1 MKKICLVVWMLLF
14 TMLFSSAGAKT
25 IQERYEEIV
34 QDTEF
39 REDRVL
45 SSEEKEKILYLL
57 NEANEDTL
65 RKYRDAYVPKD
76 KIYFNNTVCAFGPQ
90 FREVSSNLTRD
101 WYMFTPVD
109 LSEDGTQTYEL
120 IGGGMYVIGFVTVT
134 VKSGKVTVD
143 YEYFS
148 KDIQDG
154 REYFT
159 FFPDF
164 GSITR
169 KDMDNFQKR
178 FSYGKSY
185 SIEDK
190 LGGDTDVIL
199 FVCNTATFEKTSRG
213 VYRYYENNEE
223 RVLLREQMLEMIG
236 E

>member
-1 MKKICLVVWMLLF
+1 MKRVGLLMLLF
-14 TMLFSSAGAKT
+14 LMLLSSAEAKT
-25 IQERYEEIV
+25 VQERYEEIV

-45 SSEEKEKILYLL
+45 TREEKDKILYLL

-65 RKYRDAYVPKD
+65 KKLRGAYVPKE
-76 KIYFNNTVCAFGPQ
+76 KIHFNNTVCAFGPQ
-90 FREVSSNLTRD
+90 FREVSSNLTRE
-101 WYMFTPVD
+101 WYMFTPID
-109 LSEDGTQTYEL
+109 LSEEGVQRFEL
-120 IGGGMYVIGFVTVT
+120 IGGSMYVIGEVTVT
-134 VKSGKVTVD
+134 VKNGKVTVD

-164 GSITR
+164 ESITR

-178 FSYGKSY
+178 YLYGKSY
-185 SIEDK
+185 SIEEK

-199 FVCNTATFEKTSRG
+199 FVCNTATFEKNSRG
-213 VYRYYENNEE
+213 VYRYYENIEE
-223 RVLLREQMLEMIG
+223 RVQLREQMLEMIG
-236 E
+236 K

>member
-1 MKKICLVVWMLLF
+1 MKRICLLMLLF
-14 TMLFSSAGAKT
+14 SMLFSSAGAKT

-34 QDTEF
+34 KDTEL
-39 REDRVL
+39 REERIL
-45 SSEEKEKILYLL
+45 SDEEKDKILYLL

-65 RKYRDAYVPKD
+65 RKLRDAYVPKE

-90 FREVSSNLTRD
+90 FREVSSNLTRE

-109 LSEDGTQTYEL
+109 LSEEGTQRFEL
-120 IGGGMYVIGFVTVT
+120 IGGSMYVIGEVTVT
-134 VKSGKVTVD
+134 VKAGKVTVD

-148 KDIQDG
+148 RDIEDG

-164 GSITR
+164 DSITR

-178 FSYGKSY
+178 YAYGKSY
-185 SIEDK
+185 SIKEK
-190 LGGDTDVIL
+190 LNGDTDVIL
-199 FVCNTATFEKTSRG
+199 FVCNTATIEKTSRG

-223 RVLLREQMLEMIG
+223 RVQLREQMLEMIG
-236 E
+236 R

>member
-1 MKKICLVVWMLLF
+1 MKKICLLALMFAMLL
-14 TMLFSSAGAKT
+14 SSAEAKT
-25 IQERYEEIV
+25 VQERYEEIV
-34 QDTEF
+34 EETE
-39 REDRVL
+39 REEDRVM
-45 SSEEKEKILYLL
+45 SREEKDWLLHLL

-65 RKYRDAYVPKD
+65 RKLREAYVPKE

-90 FREVSSNLTRD
+90 FRNVSSNLTRE

-109 LSEDGTQTYEL
+109 LSEEGTQTYEL
-120 IGGGMYVIGFVTVT
+120 IGGGMYVIGLVTVT
-134 VKSGKVTVD
+134 VEDGKVTVD

-148 KDIQDG
+148 KDIEDG

-164 GSITR
+164 DSITR

-178 FSYGKSY
+178 FVYGKSY

-199 FVCNTATFEKTSRG
+199 FVCNTATFDKTSRG

-223 RVLLREQMLEMIG
+223 RVQLREQMLEMIG

>member
-1 MKKICLVVWMLLF
+1 MKRICLLMLLF
-14 TMLFSSAGAKT
+14 SMLFSSAGAKT

-34 QDTEF
+34 KDTEL
-39 REDRVL
+39 REERIL
-45 SSEEKEKILYLL
+45 SDEEKDKILYLL

-65 RKYRDAYVPKD
+65 RKLRDAYVPKE

-90 FREVSSNLTRD
+90 FREVSSNLTRE

-109 LSEDGTQTYEL
+109 LSEEGTQRFEL
-120 IGGGMYVIGFVTVT
+120 IGGSMYVIGEVTVT
-134 VKSGKVTVD
+134 VKAGKVTVD

-148 KDIQDG
+148 RDIEDG

-164 GSITR
+164 DSITR

-178 FSYGKSY
+178 YAYGKSY
-185 SIEDK
+185 SIKEK
-190 LGGDTDVIL
+190 LNGDTDVIL

-223 RVLLREQMLEMIG
+223 RVQLREQMLEMIG
-236 E
+236 R

>member
-1 MKKICLVVWMLLF
+1 MKKTCLVVWMLLF

-109 LSEDGTQTYEL
+109 LSEDGKQTYEL

-148 KDIQDG
+148 NDIEDG

-178 FSYGKSY
+178 FSYGKAY

-199 FVCNTATFEKTSRG
+199 FVCNTATFEKTSGG
-213 VYRYYENNEE
+213 VYRYYENNEG
-223 RVLLREQMLEMIG
+223 RVQLREKMLEMIG
-236 E
+236 K

>member
-1 MKKICLVVWMLLF
+1 MYLLMLVLLFAMLL
-14 TMLFSSAGAKT
+14 SSAEAKT
-25 IQERYEEIV
+25 VQERYEEIV
-34 QDTEF
+34 KETEL

-45 SSEEKEKILYLL
+45 TDEEKEKILYLL

-65 RKYRDAYVPKD
+65 RKLRDAYVPKD

-90 FREVSSNLTRD
+90 FREVSSNLTRE

-109 LSEDGTQTYEL
+109 LSEEGTQRFEL
-120 IGGGMYVIGFVTVT
+120 IGGGMYVIGEVTVT
-134 VKSGKVTVD
+134 VKDGRVTVD

-148 KDIQDG
+148 KDIEDG

-164 GSITR
+164 DSITR

-178 FSYGKSY
+178 FTYGKPY